1 MPTQKHRV
9 SLSIDKAVWLEFKA
23 NMKRRGIPPGAAS
36 WLFQQK
42 IEHINL
48 EFEHIGK
55 SEQLEMV
62 FGKIEE
68 VKK

>member
-9 SLSIDKAVWLEFKA
+9 SLSIDKETWLEFKS
-23 NMKRRGIPPGAAS
+23 NMKRRGLPPGVAS

-42 IEHINL
+42 IEQINA
-48 EFEHIGK
+48 EYEHLGR

-62 FGKIEE
+62 FGGKDE
-68 VKK
+68 K